1 MIKVKSA
8 ARVGLVSL
16 IWIIAVGG
24 IWASHEYN
32 LTHGTEVT
40 LKAVPVDPRDFFRGD
55 YVILRYE
62 MSTFNFDEKIPRKNF
77 KTNQFV
83 FIPLKLENEKW
94 VTGAITDKKPAGLFF
109 KGRIQQDYG
118 QTVHVS
124 YNGIESFFVPE
135 NKGHDYEQA
144 QAANRLYAVMN
155 VQSNGTANLKRLEI
169 KD

>member
-24 IWASHEYN
+24 IWAKHEYN

-62 MSTFNFDEKIPRKNF
+62 MSVFNFDEKKPRSQF
-77 KTNQFV
+77 KPNQFV
-83 FIPLKLENEKW
+83 FVPLKLENGKW
-94 VTGAITDKKPAGLFF
+94 GNGPITDKKPEGLFL

-124 YNGIESFFVPE
+124 YGGIESFFVPE
-135 NKGHDYEQA
+135 NKGHDYERA
-144 QAANRLYAVMN
+144 QAANKLYAIMN
-155 VQSNGTANLKRLEI
+155 VQSNGAANLKRLEI
-169 KD
+169 RD